1 MYFLSILFNIITKI
15 RNTLYDFGVLKIFR
29 IKEVEIICIGNI
41 TVGGTGKT
49 PAVQYFAKQYLKD
62 GKKVAIVSRGYKG
75 KRKEKLLIVRDEE
88 NIYSKASECGD
99 EAFLHAL
106 ALDIPVIVGANRYE
120 ACKLAYNKFKVDL
133 IILDDGFQHRKLFRN
148 KNIILIDST
157 NPFGNKYLLPKGR
170 LRENLNGLKRAD
182 EFIITKCD
190 LMPKKDVE
198 LIEKE
203 LKIYNKKIQKAVH
216 GPTSLYNKY
225 KFLDLD
231 EIKDKKI
238 LLFSAL
244 ANPKQFEQTIKNLG
258 AKEIKTLNFPDHYYY
273 NDKDFAFIDK
283 EAIEFQADLI
293 ISTEKDLVK
302 FEHSYQRKNLYTL
315 KIEFRILE
323 S

>member
-1 MYFLSILFNIITKI
+1 
-15 RNTLYDFGVLKIFR
+15 
-29 IKEVEIICIGNI
+29 
-41 TVGGTGKT
+41 
-49 PAVQYFAKQYLKD
+49 
-62 GKKVAIVSRGYKG
+62 
-75 KRKEKLLIVRDEE
+75 
-88 NIYSKASECGD
+88 
-99 EAFLHAL
+99 
-106 ALDIPVIVGANRYE
+106 
-120 ACKLAYNKFKVDL
+120 
-133 IILDDGFQHRKLFRN
+133 
-148 KNIILIDST
+148 
-157 NPFGNKYLLPKGR
+157 
-170 LRENLNGLKRAD
+170 
-182 EFIITKCD
+182 
-190 LMPKKDVE
+190 MPKKDVE